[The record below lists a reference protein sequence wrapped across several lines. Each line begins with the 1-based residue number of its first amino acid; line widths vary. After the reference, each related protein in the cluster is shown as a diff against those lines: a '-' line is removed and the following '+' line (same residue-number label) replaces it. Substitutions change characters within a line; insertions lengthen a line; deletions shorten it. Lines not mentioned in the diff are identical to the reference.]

1 MPVKEGKVG
10 KTISEAIAV
19 TVILRLYI
27 VCLDDRT
34 KNVIY
39 ASELSFSNVAV
50 CSALFTSILMCWIYK
65 WV

>member
-19 TVILRLYI
+19 TVMLKIYI

-34 KNVIY
+34 KNVITPPDSVFLMQQCVVR
-39 ASELSFSNVAV
+39 AK
-50 CSALFTSILMCWIYK
+50 FTSG
-65 WV
+65 